1 VEELRGLKA
10 EAQEAWERI
19 PALDEE
25 RRELLEQVKQH
36 RERAQTYETLLADRS
51 AIESGLQRLRR
62 IQERVE
68 ELARAQMRH
77 STLLQ
82 EREAVYGRIKA
93 QEARLSEEVRQ
104 VEGRIAKELAPTAES
119 VPRLEKELDQ
129 TRSRLEELLKE
140 EEALAQ
146 GRERLQE
153 FSSTAGHLRGD
164 LSRLKEEGHDLRTRL
179 ELLEQTPQG
188 ARCPLCDSLLGESGF
203 QHLRESH
210 RAEIERKRGFYRET
224 QEQLRAL
231 EREQAALQKD
241 LDRCEMGLRRS
252 QREAQARLGSLERQ
266 MEEARRA
273 AQELQ
278 RSCGRLQE
286 LEGQM
291 AEGRFAAEERARLAA
306 LEKEIASLHYDPR
319 QLEEARRS
327 AAELQPFEEKYRSLQ
342 EAEGRLPQERRSQ
355 AAARRM
361 AQRLEQDIAGLREKA
376 AQVEKTIADLP
387 QREADLD
394 RVETTVQELEGE
406 ERKLLG
412 REGELSG
419 RLRRIAQYEQEMHA
433 LRRRSRALLEE
444 VSAYQELAQAFGR
457 RGIQAVLIES
467 VLPELESEAN
477 ELLGRMTENR
487 MHLKLESLRE
497 LRSRGR
503 DPVETL
509 DIKISDELGTRN
521 YEMYSGGE
529 AFRVNLALR
538 IALSRV
544 LAQRQGAPLPTLFI
558 DEGFG
563 TQDAAGRERII
574 EVIGAIEPLFEKI
587 IVITHL
593 DEVKEAFPVRIE
605 IRKTERGST
614 FTVS

>member
-1 VEELRGLKA
+1 
-10 EAQEAWERI
+10 
-19 PALDEE
+19 
-25 RRELLEQVKQH
+25 
-36 RERAQTYETLLADRS
+36 
-51 AIESGLQRLRR
+51 
-62 IQERVE
+62 
-68 ELARAQMRH
+68 
-77 STLLQ
+77 
-82 EREAVYGRIKA
+82 
-93 QEARLSEEVRQ
+93 
-104 VEGRIAKELAPTAES
+104 
-119 VPRLEKELDQ
+119 
-129 TRSRLEELLKE
+129 
-140 EEALAQ
+140 
-146 GRERLQE
+146 
-153 FSSTAGHLRGD
+153 
-164 LSRLKEEGHDLRTRL
+164 
-179 ELLEQTPQG
+179 
-188 ARCPLCDSLLGESGF
+188 
-203 QHLRESH
+203 
-210 RAEIERKRGFYRET
+210 
-224 QEQLRAL
+224 
-231 EREQAALQKD
+231 
-241 LDRCEMGLRRS
+241 
-252 QREAQARLGSLERQ
+252 